1 MARTI
6 EEIKKDMT
14 TEWMKQPAVMSAYGL
29 DGKKAFKDCFSAA
42 SLENILF
49 YVFAFA
55 VWSLESLFDL
65 HRDEVDLLIERFE
78 PHTLRWYVAKAKN
91 YMQGYSLVTDC
102 DYYDTSKLSASE
114 IEAARVVKYA
124 VATEKNTVVYIK
136 VARQG
141 EDGNPQSLTAGQLA
155 GLRSYL
161 EEIKD
166 AGVSIQVRNEPADS
180 MQISLVIY
188 YDPTLLTISSNGTG
202 VLPDGSEPVRETVK
216 SVITGLPF
224 NGVFRKS
231 DLMAALQDLPCVK
244 VADITSVK
252 VKAKNAV
259 TGPVEVV
266 GYSVPES
273 GYYEITSLDVDYKP
287 YNTVG

>member
-6 EEIKKDMT
+6 EEIKKGMT

-29 DGKKAFKDCFSAA
+29 DGKKTFKDCFSAA

-49 YVFAFA
+49 YIFAFA

-65 HRDEVDLLIERFE
+65 HRDEVDMLIERLE

-102 DYYDTSKLSASE
+102 DYYDISKLSASE
-114 IEAARVVKYA
+114 IEAAQVVKYA
-124 VATEKNTVVYIK
+124 VATERNTVVYIK

-141 EDGNPQSLTAGQLA
+141 PEGNPEALTDAQLA

-161 EEIKD
+161 NEIKD
-166 AGVSIQVRNEPADS
+166 AGVSIQVRNEPADN
-180 MQISLVIY
+180 MQISLAIY
-188 YDPTLLTISSNGTG
+188 YDPTLLTISDGTG
-202 VLPDGSEPVRETVK
+202 VLSDGSEPVRETVK

-231 DLMAALQDLPCVK
+231 DLMAALQALPCVK

-252 VKAKNAV
+252 VKAKNAL
-259 TGPVEVV
+259 TDPVEVV

-273 GYYEITSLDVDYKP
+273 GYYEITSLNVDYKP

>member
-6 EEIKKDMT
+6 EEIKKGMT

-29 DGKKAFKDCFSAA
+29 DSKKTFKDCFSAA

-49 YVFAFA
+49 YIFAFA

-65 HRDEVDLLIERFE
+65 HRDEVDMLIERLE

-102 DYYDTSKLSASE
+102 DYYDISKLSASE
-114 IEAARVVKYA
+114 IEAAQVVKYA
-124 VATEKNTVVYIK
+124 VATERNTVVYIK

-141 EDGNPQSLTAGQLA
+141 PEGNPEALTDAQLA
-155 GLRSYL
+155 GLCSYL
-161 EEIKD
+161 NEIKD
-166 AGVSIQVRNEPADS
+166 AGVSIQVRNEPADN
-180 MQISLVIY
+180 MQISLAIY
-188 YDPTLLTISSNGTG
+188 YDPTLLTISDGTG
-202 VLPDGSEPVRETVK
+202 VLSDGSDPVRETVK

-231 DLMAALQDLPCVK
+231 DLMAALQALPCVK

-252 VKAKNAV
+252 VKAKNAL
-259 TGPVEVV
+259 TAPVEVV

-273 GYYEITSLDVDYKP
+273 GYYEITSLNVDYKP